1 MSDDLTARIDEA
13 LAGTTPGPWHWGDR
27 TNLLGIG
34 GDVSPGG
41 YVYSVDVLE
50 IEHDGGCGCRRMCQM
65 DVTLSDEDRTLI
77 AAAPSLLAEARD
89 EITRLREGVERHRT
103 AGIADNCGKPGCLTG
118 CGHDSRLW
126 ALLDA
131 PSTASPVRDGTNT
144 EQDEP

>member
-1 MSDDLTARIDEA
+1 MSDDLTARIAELLKRRVRCGRTADRYLVGGEA
-13 LAGTTPGPWHWGDR
+13 RP
-27 TNLLGIG
+27 
-34 GDVSPGG
+34 
-41 YVYSVDVLE
+41 
-50 IEHDGGCGCRRMCQM
+50 
-65 DVTLSDEDRTLI
+65 
-77 AAAPSLLAEARD
+77 LLAEARD